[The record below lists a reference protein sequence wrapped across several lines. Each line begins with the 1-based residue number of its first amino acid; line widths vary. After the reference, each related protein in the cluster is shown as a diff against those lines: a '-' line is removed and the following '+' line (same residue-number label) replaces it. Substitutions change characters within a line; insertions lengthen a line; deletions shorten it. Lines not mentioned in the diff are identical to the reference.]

1 MTRIVSQWQDQCG
14 RFLPRCPPC
23 AGGVKRGWH
32 LQRKA
37 LLSCRSFDLQTKPV
51 RRLSPKAHAL
61 QGGSTRANMER
72 LYRVEYYSPRVRDAI
87 EAWPVDLLA
96 RCDELLDL
104 LEDHGPQLGAPHS
117 KAMGGGLFEI
127 RPRARSGIARAFYCF
142 CTGRVITVLH
152 SFVKKTQKTPT
163 RELLIARERLRN
175 VKRHG

>member
-1 MTRIVSQWQDQCG
+1 
-14 RFLPRCPPC
+14 
-23 AGGVKRGWH
+23 
-32 LQRKA
+32 
-37 LLSCRSFDLQTKPV
+37 
-51 RRLSPKAHAL
+51 
-61 QGGSTRANMER
+61 MER
-72 LYRVEYYSPRVRDAI
+72 LFRVEYYSPRVREDI
-87 EAWPVDLLA
+87 ESWPVDLLA

-142 CTGRVITVLH
+142 CSGRVITVLH
-152 SFVKKTQKTPT
+152 AFVKKTQKTPK

>member
-1 MTRIVSQWQDQCG
+1 MPLSQPPDQADPPLHSEGASTR
-14 RFLPRCPPC
+14 
-23 AGGVKRGWH
+23 GV
-32 LQRKA
+32 
-37 LLSCRSFDLQTKPV
+37 
-51 RRLSPKAHAL
+51 
-61 QGGSTRANMER
+61 STRANMER
-72 LYRVEYYSPRVRDAI
+72 LFRVEYYSPRVREDI
-87 EAWPVDLLA
+87 ESWPVDLLA

-142 CTGRVITVLH
+142 CSGRVITVLH
-152 SFVKKTQKTPT
+152 AFVKKTQKTPK